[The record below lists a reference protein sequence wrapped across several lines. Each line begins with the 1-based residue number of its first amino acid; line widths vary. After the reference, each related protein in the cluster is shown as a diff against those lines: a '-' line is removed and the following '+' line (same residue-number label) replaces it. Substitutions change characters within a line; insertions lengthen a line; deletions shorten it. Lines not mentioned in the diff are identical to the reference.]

1 MMRFLNLKNKY
12 IRMYILNFFF
22 RKIILINSIYTFL
35 FSVLS
40 VLNVFGLQGFW
51 AKFIWLHFNDL
62 YIIFPPV
69 LILYTIVFFIIIQSV
84 DIREYLK
91 AMVICSLLNILIFY
105 GVILLLFI
113 PFFYKGEG
121 N

>member
-1 MMRFLNLKNKY
+1 MGFLNLKNRHIKTCT
-12 IRMYILNFFF
+12 LNVFF
-22 RKIILINSIYTFL
+22 RRIILINSIYIFL

-40 VLNVFGLQGFW
+40 VLNILGLQGFW
-51 AKFIWLHFNDL
+51 AKFLWLHINGL
-62 YIIFPPV
+62 YIIFPPI
-69 LILYTIVFFIIIQSV
+69 LIIYTIIFL
-84 DIREYLK
+84 IRKRPINIKEYLK
-91 AMVICSLLNILIFY
+91 TIVICSLLNILIFY